1 MQVIWT
7 MSKTD
12 PGKYSSW
19 KGISWADS
27 TGIHIPTPPVTTYT
41 GENTYWDVLAQDV
54 RVCSNNYDRLHIL

>member
-1 MQVIWT
+1 MQVVWT

-27 TGIHIPTPPVTTYT
+27 TGINIPTPPLINV
-41 GENTYWDVLAQDV
+41 EEEKKHWDVLAQDV
-54 RVCSNNYDRLHIL
+54 CIGF